1 MKVKII
7 RDPIHNF
14 IELSEIAYSI
24 ISTPIFQRLRYIT
37 QTGLSYMV
45 YPGMRHTRF
54 EHSLGVYH
62 LAKDFIKFIRNNAQ
76 EKIDFITQDYEEL
89 VGILGLLHD
98 IGHLPF
104 SHTFENALS
113 IARQIYGLEVIDY
126 GKKTHEVIGLKI
138 ITEYLSNLL
147 EKVIK
152 NTNISDPIEFLIRAY
167 SEPKTSEEKLAKLI
181 ISNFIDADR
190 SDYLLRDSYYAGV
203 DYGWFDIER
212 LKRTLVYVDNN
223 LVVEY
228 KGLPIVEQFLLARM
242 YMFRNVYFHSVVGM
256 YNAILAHAI
265 AHLLRKDEISI
276 PYNEKEFIELTDIK
290 ILSKLDKVREEFK
303 NAILYRKGFKRIKQ
317 DITPECLKNLDI
329 KEIIEFMRET
339 EGLFIYHE
347 FQDAPYSE
355 NENSA
360 VYILYKGKITN
371 LSSLS
376 PLINSLQLIKK
387 GIIIYHESLENK
399 IENYKKLIQN
409 C

>member
-1 MKVKII
+1 MKII
-7 RDPIHNF
+7 RDPIHGF
-14 IELSEIAYSI
+14 IEVSEAAYSI

-45 YPGMRHTRF
+45 YPGMRHSRF

-62 LAKDFIKFIRNNAQ
+62 LAKDFIKFIKNNAE
-76 EKIDFITQDYEEL
+76 EKIDFATQEYEEL
-89 VGILGLLHD
+89 IAILGLLHD

-113 IARQIYGLEVIDY
+113 IARIIYDLDVIDY
-126 GKKTHEVIGLKI
+126 NKKTHEVLGLKI
-138 ITEYLSNLL
+138 ISEYLSKVL
-147 EKVIK
+147 ERVSKG
-152 NTNISDPIEFLIRAY
+152 TNISDPIKFLIRAF
-167 SEPKTSEEKLAKLI
+167 SDPKTVEERLAKLI

-212 LKRTLVYVDNN
+212 LKRTLVFVDNN
-223 LVVEY
+223 LVIDY
-228 KGLPIVEQFLLARM
+228 KGLPIVEQFLIARM

-265 AHLLRKDEISI
+265 AHLLKKGEISI
-276 PYNEKEFIELTDIK
+276 PESEKDFIKMTDIK
-290 ILSKLDKVREEFK
+290 ILNKLDKIREEFK
-303 NAILYRKGFKRIKQ
+303 NAILYRRGFKRIKQ
-317 DITPECLKNLDI
+317 DITIECLKILDI
-329 KEIIEFMRET
+329 KEIIETVREN

-355 NENSA
+355 DENSA
-360 VYILYKGKITN
+360 VYILHRGKIVN

-376 PLINSLQLIKK
+376 TLVNSLKLIKK
-387 GIIIYHESLENK
+387 GIIVYHESLEDK
-399 IENYKKLIQN
+399 IEKYKKLIQN